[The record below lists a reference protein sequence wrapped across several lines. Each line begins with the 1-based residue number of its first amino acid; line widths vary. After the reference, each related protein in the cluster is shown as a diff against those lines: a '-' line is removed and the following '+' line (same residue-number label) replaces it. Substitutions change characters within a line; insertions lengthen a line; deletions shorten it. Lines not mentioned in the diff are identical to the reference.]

1 MSRTSLLA
9 IFVLMNSLLFAQ
21 APPAGAPGRGA
32 AQAPGAAAP
41 GRGAGRGAGAPAV
54 PPYQVAA
61 DRTVT
66 FRLRAPDATSVSVS
80 GDFVAAAQPL
90 KKGDDGVWSV
100 TVGPLNPA
108 IFNYS
113 ITVNGVRNIDPSN
126 PMVKLGD
133 RSHESMFQVPADKP
147 MPYDI
152 QPVPH
157 GTVHVNTYLS
167 KSVGANRRIYVY
179 TPPGYEKSK
188 AKYPVLYLLHGSGD
202 IEESWFSVGRA
213 NFILD
218 NLIAA
223 GRAKPMIVVQPY
235 GRPTQAV
242 SYGPS
247 TAQPQAAGAPGQG
260 NTNAYENDVLK
271 DVIPFVEAL
280 YRVSIKPDDRAIAGL
295 SMGGGQA
302 LQIGMS
308 HLDTFHTIGA
318 FSAAARGQNM
328 EEQYKDFFASS
339 AATNKRL
346 KLFYIAC
353 GKTDSLF
360 ASSQAL
366 NDTLTKREIKHVF
379 VPSEEGH
386 VWRNWRNYLAD
397 FVPQLFH

>member
-1 MSRTSLLA
+1 
-9 IFVLMNSLLFAQ
+9 
-21 APPAGAPGRGA
+21 
-32 AQAPGAAAP
+32 
-41 GRGAGRGAGAPAV
+41 
-54 PPYQVAA
+54 
-61 DRTVT
+61 
-66 FRLRAPDATSVSVS
+66 
-80 GDFVAAAQPL
+80 
-90 KKGDDGVWSV
+90 
-100 TVGPLNPA
+100 
-108 IFNYS
+108 
-113 ITVNGVRNIDPSN
+113 
-126 PMVKLGD
+126 MVKLGD

-147 MPYDI
+147 TPYDI

-157 GTVHVNTYLS
+157 GTVHVNVYDS
-167 KSVGANRRIYVY
+167 KSVGANRRIFVY

-188 AKYPVLYLLHGSGD
+188 TKYPVLYLLHGSGD
-202 IEESWFSVGRA
+202 TEEGWFSVGRA

-223 GRAKPMIVVQPY
+223 GKAKPMIVVQPY
-235 GRPTQAV
+235 GRPTQVV

-247 TAQPQAAGAPGQG
+247 TAQPQAPGAPGQG
-260 NTNAYENDVLK
+260 ATNAYENDVLK
-271 DVIPFVEAL
+271 DVIPFVEKL
-280 YRVSIKPDDRAIAGL
+280 YRVSVKPDDRAIAGL

-308 HLDTFHTIGA
+308 HLETFHAIGA

-397 FVPQLFH
+397 FVPQLFR